1 MNAFLRKE
9 FIENIRTYKLL
20 IMFTVFILFG
30 ILSPLTAKLLPQ
42 ILSSFMPEGISITLA
57 EPAAIDAWTQFFKN
71 ISQIGIIVT
80 VILFSGNLSNELS
93 KGTLINML
101 TKGLK
106 RSSVILAKYAMA
118 SILFTAS
125 YAAAAA
131 LSYVYTLYL
140 FDGSE
145 LHNLL
150 LSLLCLWL
158 FGLFLLSVLMLW
170 ASITRS
176 GYAALLLTGFVAA
189 SLMILNIIPAAETY
203 NPISLAANNVALLT
217 NAIEPYQIYMA
228 GGIAIA
234 GIIVFITGAVLVF
247 QKKQL

>member
-1 MNAFLRKE
+1 
-9 FIENIRTYKLL
+9 
-20 IMFTVFILFG
+20 
-30 ILSPLTAKLLPQ
+30 
-42 ILSSFMPEGISITLA
+42 
-57 EPAAIDAWTQFFKN
+57 
-71 ISQIGIIVT
+71 
-80 VILFSGNLSNELS
+80 
-93 KGTLINML
+93 
-101 TKGLK
+101 
-106 RSSVILAKYAMA
+106 MA

-189 SLMILNIIPAAETY
+189 SLMILNIIPAAGKY
-203 NPISLAANNVALLT
+203 NPISLAVNNVALLT
-217 NAIEPYQIYMA
+217 NATEPYQLYMA
-228 GGIAIA
+228 GGVAIA
-234 GIIVFITGAVLVF
+234 GIIVFIAGAVLVF
-247 QKKQL
+247 RKKQL

>member
-1 MNAFLRKE
+1 ME
-9 FIENIRTYKLL
+9 SVRTYKML
-20 IMFTVFILFG
+20 IMLAVFIIFG

-42 ILSSFMPEGISITLA
+42 ILTSFMPEGMSITLA

-80 VILFSGNLSNELS
+80 VILFGGMLSGEIS

-106 RSSVILAKYAMA
+106 RSSVILAKYMMA
-118 SILFTAS
+118 SVIFTVS
-125 YAAAAA
+125 YAVAAA
-131 LSYVYTLYL
+131 LSYVYTSYL

-145 LHNLL
+145 LSNLL

-170 ASITRS
+170 ASVTQS
-176 GYAALLLTGFVAA
+176 GYAALLLTGLVAA
-189 SLMILNIIPAAETY
+189 SLMILNIIPAAGKY
-203 NPISLAANNVALLT
+203 NPISLAVNNVALLT
-217 NAIEPYQIYMA
+217 NATEPYQLYMA
-228 GGIAIA
+228 GGVAIA
-234 GIIVFITGAVLVF
+234 GIIVFIAGAVLVF
-247 QKKQL
+247 RKKQL